1 MDKQSFTKVVD
12 ESLHALRRK
21 LLDAYAEGT
30 HTVGSP
36 AESGTNSQ
44 QVQQL
49 NSSRISQRDPGGV
62 SPSGSSLKNLPVVV
76 TC

>member
-30 HTVGSP
+30 HTSSP
-36 AESGTNSQ
+36 AESGTYSQ

-49 NSSRISQRDPGGV
+49 NSGRISQRDPGGV
-62 SPSGSSLKNLPVVV
+62 SPVDSSLKNLPVVV
-76 TC
+76 TR